1 MSQTHVE
8 SALEEQTIT
17 NALEDLS
24 KIDKVFYDAYAHLRR
39 TIKQSIKA
47 YTTFRNQC
55 DDLILQ
61 RDALIR
67 DISAIDP
74 VKALHLQEGTDYAV
88 PGVLFEEGDTLLSIK
103 TAPKR
108 LASPEPT
115 LRSDDASDLSATSLW
130 RIILDRTASFIPDTE
145 AAPNGPSRFFSIPAA
160 TTAITAITA
169 TTTTNKTTASPPD
182 PSLTIKTDHVTKE
195 HYWVFDLPAAAA
207 SASGR
212 DRTALYTLRC
222 PSSTCDNPVFSK
234 HPLRQRRAERH
245 FKSCGVKFRSTA
257 DLVRRYARLVVSGRK
272 GREVKRTWARTH
284 NMRLLAGD
292 EAHLAC
298 ENLE

>member
-1 MSQTHVE
+1 MSRTHVE

-24 KIDKVFYDAYAHLRR
+24 KVDKVFYDAYAHLRR

-47 YTTFRNQC
+47 YTTFRIEC

-74 VKALHLQEGTDYAV
+74 EKALHLQDGTDYAV

-115 LRSDDASDLSATSLW
+115 LKSDDASGLSVDHP
-130 RIILDRTASFIPDTE
+130 RPNRCHYPRHRGERRTARAVSSASQQRPLPSLPPPPPPPPPPSTRQLRERRKPPEPSSPAIAIAA
-145 AAPNGPSRFFSIPAA
+145 AAPSA
-160 TTAITAITA
+160 
-169 TTTTNKTTASPPD
+169 

-207 SASGR
+207 SARGR

-222 PSSTCDNPVFSK
+222 PAGTCDNPVFSK
-234 HPLRQRRAERH
+234 HPPPPKAGRATLQELRGQVPEHGRPRA
-245 FKSCGVKFRSTA
+245 S
-257 DLVRRYARLVVSGRK
+257 VRPLSLLTEFLMYSGIRP
-272 GREVKRTWARTH
+272 
-284 NMRLLAGD
+284 
-292 EAHLAC
+292 
-298 ENLE
+298 